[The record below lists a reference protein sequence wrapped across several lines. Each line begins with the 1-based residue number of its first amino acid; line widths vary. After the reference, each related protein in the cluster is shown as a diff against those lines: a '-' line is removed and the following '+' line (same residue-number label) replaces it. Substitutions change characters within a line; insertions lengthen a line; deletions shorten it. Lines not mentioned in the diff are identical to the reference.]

1 MRNPLQSFPAR
12 FIVAACAA
20 LCAGQESHAADTLLT
35 IDAGRIRG
43 VTETSGSPVRVF
55 RGIPYGRPPVGDL
68 RWKPPVPPLP
78 WGGVKEC
85 STFGPSCPKPS
96 QKIILGISGPKSEDC
111 LYLNVWTA
119 AHAGEKKPVMVW
131 IHGGGFTIGSGS
143 QATYDG
149 LHFAADGA
157 VEVTLNYRLGPFG
170 FMAHPALS
178 AESPLHVSGNYGLL
192 DQIEALRWVQRNIAA
207 FGGDPGNVTIFGE
220 SAGSVAVGCLV
231 ASPLAKGLFQRAIME
246 SGVPANLP
254 RLRGDDENDS
264 TAEPAGIDIA
274 RSAGIDNPEGST
286 GTTAAALRR
295 LSPEQLLSTSHP
307 RVGLFGAGRRMGPS
321 VDGYVIP
328 RAPLDMFASGE
339 QNNVPVILG
348 SNADEGTLFIQ
359 QIPITRPAGY
369 RIAGRQLF
377 GAFADRVISMF
388 PIRSAEDVKPEIARL
403 VTVAAFVAPAR
414 RAARALSR
422 HENHVWLYHFTRV
435 PPVLREHNMGAT
447 HGVELFYVFKTIPL
461 GVGAEDADI
470 RLADKMHGAWL
481 HFAET
486 GNPNG
491 KGLPEWPPY
500 SAATDAYFEF
510 GENPGAG
517 ANLLSRECDL
527 FDEISTSRARG
538 TGIPGE

>member
-1 MRNPLQSFPAR
+1 MRTAIQTRQAR

-20 LCAGQESHAADTLLT
+20 LLFVHESRAGDLLLT
-35 IDAGRIRG
+35 IDAGKIRG
-43 VTETSGSPVRVF
+43 VTETAGSPVRVF
-55 RGIPYGRPPVGDL
+55 RGIPYARPPVGDL
-68 RWKPPVPPLP
+68 RWKPPLPALP
-78 WGGVKEC
+78 WNGVKEC
-85 STFGPSCPKPS
+85 STFGPSCPQPL
-96 QKIILGISGPKSEDC
+96 QKIIRGITGPQSEDC
-111 LYLNVWTA
+111 LTLNVWTA
-119 AHAGEKKPVMVW
+119 ANAGEKKPVMVW

-143 QATYDG
+143 QGTYDG

-157 VEVTLNYRLGPFG
+157 VLVTINYRLGPFG

-178 AESPLHVSGNYGLL
+178 AESPSHVSGNYGLL

-207 FGGDPGNVTIFGE
+207 FGGDPANVTIFGE

-231 ASPLAKGLFQRAIME
+231 ASPLARGLFQRAIME
-246 SGVPANLP
+246 SGIPANLP
-254 RLRGDDENDS
+254 RLRGGEESDS
-264 TAEPAGIDIA
+264 SAESTGIGIAREAGI
-274 RSAGIDNPEGST
+274 AGPDGAT
-286 GTTAAALRR
+286 GATAAELRGIP
-295 LSPEQLLSTSHP
+295 PEKLLSSSHP

-328 RAPLDMFASGE
+328 RPPLEMFASGE

-359 QIPITRPAGY
+359 QIPITRQAGY
-369 RIAGRQLF
+369 RSAARRLF
-377 GAFADRVISMF
+377 GEFADRVIAMF
-388 PIRSAEDVKPEIARL
+388 PIRSAEDVKPQIARL

-422 HENHVWLYHFTRV
+422 HESHVWLYHFTRV
-435 PPVLREHNMGAT
+435 PPVLRENNMGAT
-447 HGVELFYVFKTIPL
+447 HGVEIFYVFKTIPL

-470 RLADKMHGAWL
+470 RLADNMHGAWL
-481 HFAET
+481 RFAET

-491 KGLPEWPPY
+491 KGFPEWPAY
-500 SAATDAYFEF
+500 SASNDAYFEF
-510 GENPGAG
+510 GERPGRG
-517 ANLLSRECDL
+517 GNLLGRECDL